1 MTTPNDGNTNP
12 NDTGGSSPY
21 GGFEPYPDNPAG
33 SHPENAGNAGASAW
47 PGSEQSSYGQNGYD
61 QNAYGQNSYDQ
72 QSFDQFDVNAA
83 AGAAGA
89 TALRYHG
96 QQLVDGTY
104 GDGTTPHPINDPANN
119 GFTHTK
125 GTGKLRVME
134 ALSWAFKTTS
144 GNWQTWLLFGLLAA
158 VFMAASAFEPTGLL
172 SLLSIF
178 IYPLVWSA
186 GLQQTLS
193 RNFSLGQVKAPTYG
207 KTLGMSVV
215 MGLIVFALILVVAL
229 IAGIGIFSSL
239 DPSTLPDDLAV
250 IEEDPMAIGPLV
262 SRLAGLI
269 GVILLVALL
278 VAPFFAMQTFY
289 AADNAG
295 SFGEAMKAGFAA
307 GKRNYLPLLGLSLL
321 NGLLIGFGSLLA
333 FVGLIVTAPVV
344 ILAMAHA
351 YRQISGGPVPA
362 ESAPQTY

>member
-12 NDTGGSSPY
+12 NGASGSSPY

-269 GVILLVALL
+269 GVIML

>member
-12 NDTGGSSPY
+12 NGAGDTGGSSPY

-33 SHPENAGNAGASAW
+33 SHPENAGSSAW
-47 PGSEQSSYGQNGYD
+47 PGAEQSSYGQN
-61 QNAYGQNSYDQ
+61 AYGQNGYDQ
-72 QSFDQFDVNAA
+72 HSFDQFDVNAA

-134 ALSWAFKTTS
+134 ALSWGFKTTF

-158 VFMAASAFEPTGLL
+158 VFMAASTFEPTGLL
-172 SLLSIF
+172 GLLSIF

-193 RNFSLGQVKAPTYG
+193 RKFSLGEVKAPTYG

-215 MGLIVFALILVVAL
+215 IGLIVTAVLFVLALIF
-229 IAGIGIFSSL
+229 GIGIFSSI
-239 DPSTLPDDLAV
+239 DPSTLPNDPAM
-250 IEEDPMAIGPLV
+250 IEDDPMAFGPLFG
-262 SRLAGLI
+262 RIAGLV
-269 GVILLVALL
+269 GVLMLVSLL
-278 VAPFFAMQTFY
+278 VAPFFATQTLY

-307 GKRNYLPLLGLSLL
+307 GKRNYLPLLGLSILS
-321 NGLLIGFGSLLA
+321 GLLIGFGTVLA
-333 FVGLIVTAPVV
+333 FVGLIITSPVV

-351 YRQISGGPVPA
+351 YRQISGGPVPSV
-362 ESAPQTY
+362 SAPQTY

>member
-12 NDTGGSSPY
+12 NGAGNTGGTGGSSPY

-33 SHPENAGNAGASAW
+33 SHPENAGASAW
-47 PGSEQSSYGQNGYD
+47 PGYEQNSYEQASYGQNGYD
-61 QNAYGQNSYDQ
+61 QH
-72 QSFDQFDVNAA
+72 SFDQFDVNAA

-104 GDGTTPHPINDPANN
+104 GDGATPHPINDPANN

-125 GTGKLRVME
+125 GTGKLSVMD
-134 ALSWAFKTTS
+134 ALSWGFKTTF

-158 VFMAASAFEPTGLL
+158 VFMAASTFEPTGLL
-172 SLLSIF
+172 GLASIF

-193 RNFSLGQVKAPTYG
+193 RRFSLGQVKAPAYG
-207 KTLGMSVV
+207 KTLGVSVV
-215 MGLIVFALILVVAL
+215 IGLIMMAVMIVISLIV
-229 IAGIGIFSSL
+229 GIGIFSSL
-239 DPSTLPDDLAV
+239 DPSTLPTDPSM
-250 IEEDPMAIGPLV
+250 IEEDPMAFGPLFG
-262 SRLAGLI
+262 RIAGLV
-269 GVILLVALL
+269 GVLMLVSLL

-295 SFGEAMKAGFAA
+295 SFGEVMKAGFAA
-307 GKRNYLPLLGLSLL
+307 GKRNYLPLLGLSILS
-321 NGLLIGFGSLLA
+321 GLLIGLGSLLA
-333 FVGLIVTAPVV
+333 FVGLVVTAPAVV
-344 ILAMAHA
+344 LAMAHA
-351 YRQISGGPVPA
+351 YRQISGGPVPT